1 MLSASRCFTVSC
13 AYDNQV
19 GTPANWQVG
28 GEVVILPTVDDASA
42 VKMFPKGFFALTPY
56 LRITELPDDVEPEL

>member
-1 MLSASRCFTVSC
+1 MPGDSC
-13 AYDNQV
+13 IGMACCVLQV

-28 GEVVILPTVDDASA
+28 GEVVILPSVDDASA

-56 LRITELPDDVEPEL
+56 LRITELPEEGDSEA